1 MQKLV
6 KLKISGMHCA
16 SCAILIKDELG
27 EVKGASDIMVDAKSG
42 EGSVM
47 LDTDVAN
54 INDLFIA
61 VEKAGYKAVAYD

>member
-1 MQKLV
+1 MQELV

-27 EVKGASDIMVDAKSG
+27 EVKGASNVKVDAKSG

-54 INDLFIA
+54 VNGLLIA
-61 VEKAGYKAVAYD
+61 VEKAGYKAVVND